1 MKKNRGDIFESI
13 EIDPISGDYYIT
25 IPEQIMND
33 LEWYEDTKIK
43 FSIEGSEVILSEADW
58 LLIDNGVWYECTL
71 LYNLIY
77 CK

>member
-43 FSIEGSEVILSEADW
+43 FSVEGSEVILSEAD
-58 LLIDNGVWYECTL
+58 
-71 LYNLIY
+71 
-77 CK
+77 